1 MAKTNSERQ
10 RAYRATRATA
20 GENGQRQLNMWVD
33 TGTALALARLANRYS
48 ITKQEMI
55 ARLISQA
62 DDGVI
67 ATINEQSPQWDIY
80 MRPKGKLGR

>member
-1 MAKTNSERQ
+1 MTPAERQ
-10 RAYRATRATA
+10 RAYRAARATA

-33 TGTALALARLANRYS
+33 TGTALALARLAKHYS
-48 ITKQEMI
+48 VTKQEMI

-62 DDGVI
+62 DDGLI
-67 ATINEQSPQWDIY
+67 ATLNEQSLQWDSY